1 MMKCPDLTAPLK
13 PGFYS
18 GGGGGGSHS
27 DDEDEKLKLPV
38 HDIIVSSKND
48 QQVSYSYRGE
58 EGRGRLQA
66 RAPRL

>member
-27 DDEDEKLKLPV
+27 HDEDEKLKVVLPA
-38 HDIIVSSKND
+38 ILVSSKND
-48 QQVSYSYRGE
+48 QQVSFFYRGE
-58 EGRGRLQA
+58 EGGGCLQA
-66 RAPRL
+66 RPARL